1 MIRLR
6 QGFALMILVIIGC
19 APQVDVEADV
29 ADVDELDRG
38 LLTTDP
44 VYNSLLRSVSENR
57 LFSPRDPSL
66 SMQFDS
72 SFRYIGGQKFVLYG
86 VADTEQYFFVE
97 TTADNKL
104 KSLYWVQFEAYLP
117 DNTYQYDY
125 EDSPARL
132 QLNDYELYLD
142 TSFGHANPGLKKS
155 RSRSDGYLVG
165 EFLLSK
171 GYDFPEEYAYARLI
185 HLTDASRRKE
195 LMIIFID
202 NLEAYG
208 LTATD
213 LSEDGNDAQRWL
225 EIESI
230 HLEKIRRT
238 LTLIPHQI

>member
-1 MIRLR
+1 MIRIR
-6 QGFALMILVIIGC
+6 QGFALMILVISGC
-19 APQVDVEADV
+19 APQVDVETDAADV
-29 ADVDELDRG
+29 GEPDRG

-44 VYNSLLRSVSENR
+44 IYTSLLRSVSENR
-57 LFSPRDPSL
+57 LFSPREPSL

-86 VADTEQYFFVE
+86 VADTEQHFFVE

-117 DNTYQYDY
+117 DNTYQFDY

-155 RSRSDGYLVG
+155 RSRSDGYFVR

-171 GYDFPEEYAYARLI
+171 GYDFPEEYASARLI
-185 HLTDASRRKE
+185 HLTDTSRRKE

-213 LSEDGNDAQRWL
+213 LSEDGNEAQRWA

>member
-1 MIRLR
+1 MVRLR
-6 QGFALMILVIIGC
+6 QGFALMILVISGC
-19 APQVDVEADV
+19 APQVDVEADA
-29 ADVDELDRG
+29 ADAAEPDRG

-44 VYNSLLRSVSENR
+44 VYTSLLRSVSENR
-57 LFSPRDPSL
+57 LFSPREPSL
-66 SMQFDS
+66 SMQFHS
-72 SFRYIGGQKFVLYG
+72 SFRYIGGQKFVLYA
-86 VADTEQYFFVE
+86 VADAEQHFFVE

-117 DNTYQYDY
+117 DNTYQFDY

-142 TSFGHANPGLKKS
+142 TSFGHANPGQKKS
-155 RSRSDGYLVG
+155 SSRSDGYLVR

-171 GYDFPEEYAYARLI
+171 GYDIPEEYTYARLI

-208 LTATD
+208 LNAAD
-213 LSEDGNDAQRWL
+213 LGEDGNEAQRWA
-225 EIESI
+225 EIENL

>member
-6 QGFALMILVIIGC
+6 QGFALMIFVISGC
-19 APQVDVEADV
+19 APQVDVEADA
-29 ADVDELDRG
+29 ADAAEPDRG

-44 VYNSLLRSVSENR
+44 VYTSLLRSVSENR
-57 LFSPRDPSL
+57 LFSPREPSL

-72 SFRYIGGQKFVLYG
+72 SFRYIGGQKFVLYA
-86 VADTEQYFFVE
+86 VADAEQHFFVE
-97 TTADNKL
+97 TTADNIL

-117 DNTYQYDY
+117 DNTYQFDY
-125 EDSPARL
+125 EDSRARL

-142 TSFGHANPGLKKS
+142 TSFGHSDPGQKKS
-155 RSRSDGYLVG
+155 SSRSDGYLVR

-171 GYDFPEEYAYARLI
+171 GYDVPEEYTYARLI

-208 LTATD
+208 LTAAD
-213 LSEDGNDAQRWL
+213 LGEDGNEAQRWA
-225 EIESI
+225 EIENL

-238 LTLIPHQI
+238 LTLIPHQS